1 MQESFIYFRTT
12 NPNMINIEITATQ
25 KRILRDVYILWI
37 VYISTYCAV
46 NNSPSISISSL
57 ENILVQKETVK

>member
-1 MQESFIYFRTT
+1 
-12 NPNMINIEITATQ
+12 MINIEITATQ
-25 KRILRDVYILWI
+25 KRILRDVCMLYI